1 MADKT
6 VLVVPGKKLSVPRVV
21 KRSLQVAASVLLTA
35 GLVLAI
41 VVSNGFLT
49 TRGRLLQGW
58 DAWLGFINRPDIL
71 STMIL
76 TSIVTVLFVYW
87 HRDQERK

>member
-1 MADKT
+1 MVKQRWAALSGIAFV
-6 VLVVPGKKLSVPRVV
+6 VLMLVG
-21 KRSLQVAASVLLTA
+21 AA
-35 GLVLAI
+35 LVLAI

-76 TSIVTVLFVYW
+76 TSVVTVLFVYW

>member
-6 VLVVPGKKLSVPRVV
+6 VLVVPGKKLSVPRFL
-21 KRSLQVAASVLLTA
+21 KRALLVAGSVLLTSA
-35 GLVLAI
+35 LVLAI

-49 TRGRLLQGW
+49 THGRLLQGW

-76 TSIVTVLFVYW
+76 TSVVTVLFVYW
-87 HRDQERK
+87 HRDQEGK

>member
-6 VLVVPGKKLSVPRVV
+6 ILVVPGKKLQVPRLL
-21 KRSLQVAASVLLTA
+21 KRALLVAGSVLLTA
-35 GLVLAI
+35 TLVLAI
-41 VVSNGFLT
+41 VVGNGFLM
-49 TRGRLLQGW
+49 TRWRALQGW
-58 DAWLGFINRPDIL
+58 GAWLGFINRPDIL

>member
-6 VLVVPGKKLSVPRVV
+6 ILVVPGKKLSVPRIV
-21 KRSLQVAASVLLTA
+21 KRSLQVAVSVLLTA
-35 GLVLAI
+35 VLVLAI

-76 TSIVTVLFVYW
+76 TSVVTVLFVYW